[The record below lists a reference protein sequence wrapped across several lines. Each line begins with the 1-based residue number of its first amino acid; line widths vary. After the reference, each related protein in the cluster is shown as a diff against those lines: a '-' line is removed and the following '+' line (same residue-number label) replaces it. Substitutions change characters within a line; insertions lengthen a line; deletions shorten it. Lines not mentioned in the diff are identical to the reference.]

1 MVVVVVEESVVCS
14 WKATTTSFHSRHTK
28 TFSIN
33 QTKPFFEKYASKMQ
47 IMVQVV
53 VLVFLYIVAGSV
65 YEGRYKKDDRPS
77 S

>member
-1 MVVVVVEESVVCS
+1 MLFALGKLQQLHFILVIQ
-14 WKATTTSFHSRHTK
+14 KLLALTK
-28 TFSIN
+28 QNLFLKN
-33 QTKPFFEKYASKMQ
+33 MHLWSKMQ